1 MNNVAFGKVMENVRK
16 YRDMN
21 TTPQQKEKTLFGVKT
36 KFYTTKFF
44 WENLLETEIKKTWNT
59 YEQNLI

>member
-44 WENLLETEIKKTWNT
+44 
-59 YEQNLI
+59 